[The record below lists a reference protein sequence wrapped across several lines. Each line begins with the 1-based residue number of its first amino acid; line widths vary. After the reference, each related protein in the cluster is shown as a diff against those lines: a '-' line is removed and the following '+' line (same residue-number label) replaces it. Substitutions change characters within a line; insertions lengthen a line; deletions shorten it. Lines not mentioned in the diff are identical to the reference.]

1 MTRSQARDPI
11 GQAAEGCLPLC
22 QQRIHAARQRIPKN
36 PPSKIAQTDCAAT
49 GAKGSQR
56 SGAYLAQGVFRG
68 ASRWC
73 DGRHSASVHRPPV
86 PPRTPRGW
94 WPLFPY
100 AASVMSRAWW
110 PLREEGLFSLSSLD
124 HAAPQWIWAKNG
136 LGFFVDSLLK
146 HRAGVAD
153 RAFWSPAGDTS
164 APAVELASATS
175 GRIF

>member
-1 MTRSQARDPI
+1 M
-11 GQAAEGCLPLC
+11 G
-22 QQRIHAARQRIPKN
+22 
-36 PPSKIAQTDCAAT
+36 
-49 GAKGSQR
+49 
-56 SGAYLAQGVFRG
+56 
-68 ASRWC
+68 
-73 DGRHSASVHRPPV
+73 
-86 PPRTPRGW
+86 
-94 WPLFPY
+94 
-100 AASVMSRAWW
+100 RAWW

-153 RAFWSPAGDTS
+153 RAFLSPAGDTS

>member
-1 MTRSQARDPI
+1 MTSSQTKAPPGR
-11 GQAAEGCLPLC
+11 AVEGFHPSASKGSWL
-22 QQRIHAARQRIPKN
+22 RGKESTKN

-49 GAKGSQR
+49 RDKESKR
-56 SGAYLAQGVFRG
+56 SGPYSAQGVFRG
-68 ASRWC
+68 ASRRC
-73 DGRHSASVHRPPV
+73 DGRDSGPVHRSPV
-86 PPRTPRGW
+86 PPRKPRGW
-94 WPLFPY
+94 FPSPPY
-100 AASVMSRAWW
+100 AASVMCCARW

-153 RAFWSPAGDTS
+153 RAFLSPAGDTS

-175 GRIF
+175 GRIL

>member
-1 MTRSQARDPI
+1 MAH
-11 GQAAEGCLPLC
+11 
-22 QQRIHAARQRIPKN
+22 HAGVMVAIQGMFTAHRCPHGSREAGA
-36 PPSKIAQTDCAAT
+36 PS
-49 GAKGSQR
+49 
-56 SGAYLAQGVFRG
+56 
-68 ASRWC
+68 
-73 DGRHSASVHRPPV
+73 P
-86 PPRTPRGW
+86 
-94 WPLFPY
+94 PY
-100 AASVMSRAWW
+100 AASVMCCARW

-153 RAFWSPAGDTS
+153 RAFLLPAGDTS